1 MTAIGPIVFSFFE
14 RHLKVDKAMSPASIK
29 SYRDAV
35 KLFLTFAASQCHR
48 AITGLDT
55 EDLTAERVREFLS
68 HLEIERGNH
77 VRTCNQRLAGLH
89 ALFNYLAEA
98 APEIRAE
105 AQKVAAIPRKKSPPS
120 GIPYLERDELE
131 ALFAELSTHARI
143 ALRDRALL
151 LFLFNTGARVQEAAD
166 LTVDSLFLQSSPHV
180 QLHGKGNKSRSCPLW
195 PETSQLLQ
203 ELLGG
208 RITGPVFTATNGHAL
223 TRFGIYKVVRRHTA
237 RLGTN
242 KDRGPLRHIS
252 PRVMR
257 HSTAAH
263 LLKAGVE
270 LNVVSGRLGHVRLN
284 TTNRYAGTSLNSKK
298 AAPPSGEAPVSAA
311 KEMSGKSIW
320 GDDKALLDWLAS
332 L

>member
-1 MTAIGPIVFSFFE
+1 
-14 RHLKVDKAMSPASIK
+14 MSPASIK

-131 ALFAELSTHARI
+131 ALFAELPTHARI
-143 ALRDRALL
+143 AL
-151 LFLFNTGARVQEAAD
+151 
-166 LTVDSLFLQSSPHV
+166 
-180 QLHGKGNKSRSCPLW
+180 
-195 PETSQLLQ
+195 
-203 ELLGG
+203 
-208 RITGPVFTATNGHAL
+208 
-223 TRFGIYKVVRRHTA
+223 
-237 RLGTN
+237 
-242 KDRGPLRHIS
+242 
-252 PRVMR
+252 
-257 HSTAAH
+257 
-263 LLKAGVE
+263 
-270 LNVVSGRLGHVRLN
+270 
-284 TTNRYAGTSLNSKK
+284 
-298 AAPPSGEAPVSAA
+298 
-311 KEMSGKSIW
+311 
-320 GDDKALLDWLAS
+320 
-332 L
+332 